1 MDVERLGDGGVRV
14 VLSPRETVLLRT
26 ALERA
31 AFLDIPPHLQGAA
44 VDFAEALLRKLGAE
58 LPGPGRK

>member
-14 VLSPRETVLLRT
+14 ACSAREAVLLRT

-31 AFLDIPPHLQGAA
+31 AFLDTPPHLQGPA
-44 VDFAEALLRKLGAE
+44 VDFAEALLRKLGAA
-58 LPGPGRK
+58 LPGPGGK